1 MSATARVLSIVG
13 ARPQFIKLAP
23 ISRAFRKSPSLE
35 GIELQHEVIHTGQ
48 HYDERMSE
56 IFFKQLDLPRP
67 RHDLEVG
74 SGSHGAQTG
83 VMLQRLEQCFLAERP
98 DAVLV
103 YGDTNSTLAASMVA
117 AKLHIPLAH
126 IEAGLRS
133 FDRTMPEEINRIVA
147 DRLSDLL
154 FVPTDTGMRNL
165 EREGLGA
172 NAVLSGDVMY
182 DAVLYNREVAKRESG
197 VLHAL
202 GLAGADYGVLTI
214 HRASNT
220 TREVLLPLLRE
231 LVRIAHDTVPL
242 VFPMHPRTRAA
253 LGGDLPDTGQA
264 MRIIEPVGYL
274 DMLNLVDNACIVLTD
289 SGGLQKEAVF
299 LEKPCVTLREETEW
313 VETVTM
319 GANRLVGSDPRRV
332 SEAVCHFLS
341 GGGLTRGAWH
351 AAVAQ
356 HYGEG
361 KAAEN
366 IHGRLASWMKG
377 IKGSPRQVA
386 GKQ

>member
-1 MSATARVLSIVG
+1 MTPTARVVSVVG

-23 ISRAFRKSPSLE
+23 IARAFEKSPSLE
-35 GIELQHEVIHTGQ
+35 GIDLRHEVIHTGQ

-56 IFFKQLDLPRP
+56 IFFQQLELPRP

-103 YGDTNSTLAASMVA
+103 YGDTNSTLAASMAA
-117 AKLHIPLAH
+117 AKLQIPLAH

-154 FVPTDTGMRNL
+154 FVPTDAGMRNL
-165 EREGLGA
+165 EREGLGE

-182 DAVLYNREVAKRESG
+182 DAVLYNREVAKRESS
-197 VLHAL
+197 VLQTL

-220 TREVLLPLLRE
+220 TSEVLSPLLRE
-231 LVRIAHDTVPL
+231 LVRIARDTVPL
-242 VFPMHPRTRAA
+242 VFPMHPRTRAT
-253 LGGDLPDTGQA
+253 LGGALPDAGEA

-274 DMLNLVDNACIVLTD
+274 DMLNLVDQARIVLTD

-299 LEKPCVTLREETEW
+299 LETPCVTLREETEW

-319 GANRLVGSDPRRV
+319 GANRLVGCDPGRV
-332 SEAVCHFLS
+332 SEAVHHFLN

-361 KAAEN
+361 KAAEK
-366 IHGRLASWMKG
+366 IHEHVASWMKG
-377 IKGSPRQVA
+377 IKASLR
-386 GKQ
+386 

>member
-1 MSATARVLSIVG
+1 MTPRARVLSVVG

-56 IFFKQLDLPRP
+56 IFFEQLELPRP

-74 SGSHGAQTG
+74 SGTHGVQTG
-83 VMLQRLEQCFLAERP
+83 LMLQRLEQCFLAERP

-103 YGDTNSTLAASMVA
+103 YGDTNSTLAASMAA

-126 IEAGLRS
+126 VEAGLRS

-147 DRLSDLL
+147 DRLSDVL
-154 FVPTDTGMRNL
+154 FAPTDAGMRNL

-172 NAVLSGDVMY
+172 NAVLCGDVMY
-182 DAVLYNREVAKRESG
+182 DAVLYNREVANRESSM
-197 VLHAL
+197 LRTL
-202 GLAGADYGVLTI
+202 GLTGAEYGVLTI

-220 TREVLLPLLRE
+220 TREVLMPLLRG
-231 LVRIAHDTVPL
+231 LTRIARDTVPL
-242 VFPMHPRTRAA
+242 VFPMHPRTRAT
-253 LGGDLPDTGQA
+253 LGGDLPDTGPA
-264 MRIIEPVGYL
+264 LRIIEPVGYL
-274 DMLNLVDNACIVLTD
+274 DMLNLVDHARIVLTD

-319 GANRLVGSDPRRV
+319 GANRLVGCDPRRT
-332 SEAVCHFLS
+332 SEAVRDFLS
-341 GGGLTRGAWH
+341 GRGLTRDAWR
-351 AAVAQ
+351 AAVAR

-361 KAAEN
+361 RAAER
-366 IHGRLASWMKG
+366 IHRRLASWMKG
-377 IKGSPRQVA
+377 IQACSRRAA
-386 GKQ
+386 GKR